1 MSINIEVG
9 DKVKFTKSYIDKY
22 INTYSRLG
30 LKLDQHYVHRLTN
43 DNFTVIDKKNVEVTY
58 NGILYRRIDFFLDEW
73 GGVQF
78 DLDSDTESPLVL
90 YKSN

>member
-22 INTYSRLG
+22 INTYSRFG

-43 DNFTVIDKKNVEVTY
+43 EIQTVIKKENVEFTY
-58 NGILYRRIDFFLDEW
+58 NGILYRRIDFFLDSW
-73 GGVQF
+73 DGVQF
-78 DLDSDTESPLVL
+78 DLDHDTEFPLVL
-90 YKSN
+90 YKLN